1 MDLQQKQE
9 KAREAFSK
17 RNENIF
23 ANANINEPLTP
34 SDKLDDIVLNSSE
47 NIEEDDGIKG
57 YVLFAIAIVV
67 VFIGTIVF
75 MKFMSIQNTSPT
87 NNVSTIEAKIE
98 QEKNKLLQ
106 EKLAWEDKKNKDE
119 AKIIQTLK
127 EANKLKSQPTPVE
140 VKTIEKV
147 KAVKPDVSLEI
158 TQYPAVLDNKQ
169 TPKQDNAKSDKE
181 LKDIFKEINIQPQKT
196 GIIAKT
202 EPTKEP
208 KKQKQKPK
216 TKTKTKKITQ
226 KQKPRFY
233 IQIGAFS
240 QTAGKFL
247 IQKIK
252 QQGKYHY
259 FTYSVRVNN
268 IKYTKVLIGPYKS
281 REQTQRM
288 LPQVKKDFAQPKAYI
303 LKL

>member
-9 KAREAFSK
+9 KTREAFSK

-23 ANANINEPLTP
+23 ANANINEPITP

-75 MKFMSIQNTSPT
+75 MKFMSIQNTTPT
-87 NNVSTIEAKIE
+87 SNISTIEAKIE

-119 AKIIQTLK
+119 EKIIQTLK
-127 EANKLKSQPTPVE
+127 EANKLKSQPNQVE
-140 VKTIEKV
+140 IKTIEKV
-147 KAVKPDVSLEI
+147 KVVKPDVSLEI
-158 TQYPAVLDNKQ
+158 TQYPAVLDDKQ
-169 TPKQDNAKSDKE
+169 TPQQDNAKSDKE
-181 LKDIFKEINIQPQKT
+181 LKDIFKEINIPQKK

-208 KKQKQKPK
+208 KQQKQKHRA
-216 TKTKTKKITQ
+216 TKTKTKKVA
-226 KQKPRFY
+226 QKPRFY

-281 REQTQRM
+281 REQTQRI
-288 LPQVKKDFAQPKAYI
+288 LPQVKKDFSQPKAYI